1 MSIYEDVL
9 QAGGSI
15 ENHGPHLRIEITE
28 ANDRILRNY
37 PVQDVLKEICRIPGT
52 GKLCSHIPF
61 AFDPLVARP
70 NAGLPTSRPGN
81 PFAWNGVSPHDEEC
95 WL

>member
-37 PVQDVLKEICRIPGT
+37 PVQDVLKEICRSPGT
-52 GKLCSHIPF
+52 GKPCWHIPF